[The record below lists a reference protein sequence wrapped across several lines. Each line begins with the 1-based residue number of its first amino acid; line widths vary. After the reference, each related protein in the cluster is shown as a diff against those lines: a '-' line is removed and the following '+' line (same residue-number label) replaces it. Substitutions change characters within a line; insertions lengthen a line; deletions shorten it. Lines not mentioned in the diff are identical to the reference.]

1 MNANINEMVLE
12 DKLTQLE
19 QARHWSPRVISRLE
33 KMIRTAGR

>member
-12 DKLTQLE
+12 DQLTQLE

-33 KMIRTAGR
+33 NMIRTAGR